1 MTTGTVTSPETL
13 TNAEVGKGLG
23 RVVSDSVVM
32 TKRNLLKYL
41 RIPTL
46 LLFSTIQPVMFVLLF
61 VFVFGGAVQF
71 AGATNYATFLL
82 PGIFVQTAIFGST
95 NTGIGLAEDINKG
108 IIERFKSLPMAQSSV
123 LLGRTLSDSVR
134 NTFVV
139 VLMTAVGYL
148 VGFRFEGSFAQSVTA
163 LALAVLYGFAF
174 TWISAWIGLTVR
186 DVETAQAA
194 GFVWVFPLT
203 FASSAFVPTETM
215 PSWLQGFAD
224 VNPVTIAVNT
234 LRKLTFGESPTPDL
248 WWMLA
253 WIAGIL
259 AVFVP
264 LAVRQYNKTV

>member
-1 MTTGTVTSPETL
+1 MTTDTPTKPAGGMRRT
-13 TNAEVGKGLG
+13 
-23 RVVSDSVVM
+23 VSDAMVM
-32 TKRNLLKYL
+32 TKRNLRKYQ

-71 AGATNYATFLL
+71 GGATNYATFLL
-82 PGIFVQTAIFGST
+82 PGIFAQTAVFGST

-108 IIERFKSLPMAQSSV
+108 LIDRFRSLPMSRSAV

-134 NTFVV
+134 NVFVII
-139 VLMTAVGYL
+139 LMTIVGYL
-148 VGFRFEGSFAQSVTA
+148 VGFRFEGGFLRAIAA
-163 LALAVLYGFAF
+163 LGLAVLFGFAF
-174 TWISAWIGLTVR
+174 SWISAAIGLSVR

-194 GFVWVFPLT
+194 GFIWVFPLT

-224 VNPVTIAVNT
+224 INPVTVTVNT
-234 LRKLTFGESPTPDL
+234 LRSLTFGTPVTPDL

-253 WIAGIL
+253 WVAGIL
-259 AVFVP
+259 LVFVP
-264 LAVRQYNKTV
+264 VSVRAYRQAV